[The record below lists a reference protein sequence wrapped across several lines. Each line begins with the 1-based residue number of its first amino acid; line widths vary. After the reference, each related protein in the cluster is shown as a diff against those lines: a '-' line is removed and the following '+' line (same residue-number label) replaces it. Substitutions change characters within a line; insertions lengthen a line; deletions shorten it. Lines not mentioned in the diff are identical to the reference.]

1 MDRLK
6 NAQRG
11 VKDIRKKQERVN
23 RMLLRCMIN
32 GEQVEKE
39 TEPTKRLLDFL
50 REDCGLT
57 GV

>member
-1 MDRLK
+1 
-6 NAQRG
+6 
-11 VKDIRKKQERVN
+11 
-23 RMLLRCMIN
+23 MLLRCMIN

-57 GV
+57 GVKGAAVRVNAVPVRYCWTEKL

>member
-32 GEQVEKE
+32 GEQIEKE

-50 REDCGLT
+50 REDRCEGGL
-57 GV
+57 